1 MVLLSWPIRSCRTDD
16 LEWVDCVG
24 CQSGAVTVW
33 VPGFGQGITEVRL
46 RNSEWSG
53 DRNLLAN
60 PNEISPNNY
69 RVRVDITLVRA

>member
-1 MVLLSWPIRSCRTDD
+1 MFI
-16 LEWVDCVG
+16 VDG
-24 CQSGAVTVW
+24 TSSREEFKRGAITSVCLISNSL

-69 RVRVDITLVRA
+69 SK